1 VLDVFVRRIRGSL
14 ENRPNHGDIMRP
26 RILRCSLVLLV
37 LVSACNAGSE
47 EAPGVP
53 TGPSATPPAQLTPSD
68 LTVGNG
74 ATAAAGNTLS
84 VSYTGWLWNANSFEN
99 KGQVFDTANALAPFV
114 FVLGAGNVIAGWE
127 QGIPGMRAGGA
138 RRLIIPPA
146 LAYGDTGSGP
156 IPPGAT
162 LIFDIGLLN
171 VQ

>member
-1 VLDVFVRRIRGSL
+1 
-14 ENRPNHGDIMRP
+14 MRP
-26 RILRCSLVLLV
+26 RILLCSLVLLV
-37 LVSACNAGSE
+37 LFGACNTGSE
-47 EAPGVP
+47 ESPFVP
-53 TGPSATPPAQLTPSD
+53 TDPSATPPPNLVIQD

-84 VSYTGWLWNANSFEN
+84 VSYTGWLWNANGFEN

-114 FVLGAGNVIAGWE
+114 FVLGAGNVIDGWE
-127 QGIPGMRAGGA
+127 QGLPGMRVGGA
-138 RRLIIPPA
+138 RRLTIPPA

-162 LIFDIGLLN
+162 LIFDIGLLA